1 MVGVERGRGRRT
13 TAALGAVIL
22 HLAAVWLSL
31 NAVRQAPQVP
41 EAEFTSVWLLLD
53 PESPEAPI
61 ETARPPAAAAAP
73 RERRPVSSPA
83 SKPVT
88 APPAVAAPS
97 IPNVDWRQAAAQAV
111 RRAGAGLLER
121 KPRGFGAVPSPQYR
135 KCRPKKESFE
145 WDPDALKS
153 GLDAILPSFRVGKRC
168 FIVPPFFS
176 CALGE
181 LPPPNSHMLDDMKDP
196 DRDRNSVPGSDLC
209 GEDKVSTPPEAAAP

>member
-22 HLAAVWLSL
+22 HLAAVWLLL

-41 EAEFTSVWLLLD
+41 GAEITSVWLMLD
-53 PESPEAPI
+53 PETPEAPI
-61 ETARPPAAAAAP
+61 EAAPPPPAAAAPQA
-73 RERRPVSSPA
+73 RAPVSSA
-83 SKPVT
+83 ESKPDA
-88 APPAVAAPS
+88 APPIVATPS
-97 IPNVDWRQAAAQAV
+97 IPDVDWRQAAAQAV
-111 RRAGAGLLER
+111 RRAAAGLLER

-135 KCRPKKESFE
+135 KCKPKKQSFE
-145 WDPDALKS
+145 WDPDALKA
-153 GLDAILPSFRVGKRC
+153 GLDAILPSFLVGKRC

-196 DRDRNSVPGSDLC
+196 DRDRNSVPGSGLC
-209 GEDKVSTPPEAAAP
+209 GEDKVSSPPGETGP

>member
-22 HLAAVWLSL
+22 HLAAVWLLL
-31 NAVRQAPQVP
+31 NTTRQAPQVP
-41 EAEFTSVWLLLD
+41 EAEFTSVWLLLE
-53 PESPEAPI
+53 PE
-61 ETARPPAAAAAP
+61 TPAALAEAAPPLSTPAAP
-73 RERRPVSSPA
+73 RARAAVSSVEP
-83 SKPVT
+83 KPDIT
-88 APPAVAAPS
+88 PSAAAAPS

-111 RRAGAGLLER
+111 RRAGAGLLDR

-135 KCRPKKESFE
+135 KCKPKKESFE
-145 WDPDALKS
+145 WDPDALIS
-153 GLDAILPSFRVGKRC
+153 GLDAILPTFRVGKRC

-196 DRDRNSVPGSDLC
+196 DRDRNSVPGSGLC
-209 GEDKVSTPPEAAAP
+209 GEDKVSSPPDAAAP

>member
-13 TAALGAVIL
+13 TAALGAVVL
-22 HLAAVWLSL
+22 HLAAVWLLL

-41 EAEFTSVWLLLD
+41 DTEFTSVWLLLD
-53 PESPEAPI
+53 PETPEAPI
-61 ETARPPAAAAAP
+61 ETAKPPAHTAP
-73 RERRPVSSPA
+73 LVRTPVSSAEPN
-83 SKPVT
+83 PDT

-111 RRAGAGLLER
+111 RRAGAGLSER

-135 KCRPKKESFE
+135 KCKPKKESFE

-196 DRDRNSVPGSDLC
+196 DRDRNSVPGSGLC
-209 GEDKVSTPPEAAAP
+209 GEDKVSTPADAAAP

>member
-22 HLAAVWLSL
+22 HLAAVWLLL
-31 NAVRQAPQVP
+31 NTTRQTPQVP
-41 EAEFTSVWLLLD
+41 ETEITSVWLLLD
-53 PESPEAPI
+53 PDTPEAPI
-61 ETARPPAAAAAP
+61 EAAKPPAVAAP
-73 RERRPVSSPA
+73 RARTSVSSA
-83 SKPVT
+83 ESKPGA
-88 APPAVAAPS
+88 APPAVATPS

-111 RRAGAGLLER
+111 RRAGTSLLER

-135 KCRPKKESFE
+135 KCKPKKESFE

-153 GLDAILPSFRVGKRC
+153 GLDAILPSFRIGKRC

-196 DRDRNSVPGSDLC
+196 DRDRNSVPGSGLC
-209 GEDKVSTPPEAAAP
+209 GEDKVSTPPGEAGP

>member
-22 HLAAVWLSL
+22 HLAAVWLLL
-31 NAVRQAPQVP
+31 NAGRQAPQAP
-41 EAEFTSVWLLLD
+41 ETEFTSVWLLLD
-53 PESPEAPI
+53 PATPEAPI
-61 ETARPPAAAAAP
+61 EAAKPPAAAASPA
-73 RERRPVSSPA
+73 RTSVSSAEP
-83 SKPVT
+83 KPGV
-88 APPAVAAPS
+88 APPVVGAPS

-111 RRAGAGLLER
+111 RLAGAGLLER

-135 KCRPKKESFE
+135 KCKPKKESFE
-145 WDPDALKS
+145 WDPDALKA
-153 GLDAILPSFRVGKRC
+153 GLDAILPTLRVGKRC

-196 DRDRNSVPGSDLC
+196 DRDRNSVPGSGLC
-209 GEDKVSTPPEAAAP
+209 GEDKVSTPPDAAAP

>member
-22 HLAAVWLSL
+22 HLAAAWLLLS
-31 NAVRQAPQVP
+31 AVRRTAQLP
-41 EAEFTSVWLLLD
+41 EAELASVWLLLD
-53 PESPEAPI
+53 PETTAAPLEA
-61 ETARPPAAAAAP
+61 APPAAAAAP
-73 RERRPVSSPA
+73 RARTSVSLAESRPG
-83 SKPVT
+83 T

-111 RRAGAGLLER
+111 RRAGASLLDR
-121 KPRGFGAVPSPQYR
+121 KPRGFGAVPSPQFR
-135 KCRPKKESFE
+135 KCKPKKESFE
-145 WDPDALKS
+145 WDPDALKT

-209 GEDKVSTPPEAAAP
+209 GEDKVSTPPGAAGP

>member
-22 HLAAVWLSL
+22 HLAAVWLLL
-31 NAVRQAPQVP
+31 NVVRQAPQVP

-53 PESPEAPI
+53 PETPEAPI
-61 ETARPPAAAAAP
+61 EATPPSTPAAAP
-73 RERRPVSSPA
+73 RARAPVSSVEP
-83 SKPVT
+83 KPDT
-88 APPAVAAPS
+88 APPLAAAPS
-97 IPNVDWRQAAAQAV
+97 IPDVDWRQAAAQAV

-135 KCRPKKESFE
+135 KCKPKMESFE
-145 WDPDALKS
+145 WDPDALKT

-209 GEDKVSTPPEAAAP
+209 GEDKVSTPPGAAGP

>member
-22 HLAAVWLSL
+22 HLAAVWLLL

-41 EAEFTSVWLLLD
+41 GAEFTSVWLMLD
-53 PESPEAPI
+53 PETPEAPI
-61 ETARPPAAAAAP
+61 EAAPPPAAAAPQA
-73 RERRPVSSPA
+73 RAAVSSA
-83 SKPVT
+83 VSKPGA
-88 APPAVAAPS
+88 APPVVATPS
-97 IPNVDWRQAAAQAV
+97 IPDVDWRQAAAQAV

-121 KPRGFGAVPSPQYR
+121 RPRGFGAVPSPQYR
-135 KCRPKKESFE
+135 KCKPKKQSFE
-145 WDPDALKS
+145 WDPDALKA

-181 LPPPNSHMLDDMKDP
+181 LPPPNSHMLDDMNDP
-196 DRDRNSVPGSDLC
+196 DRDRNSVPGSGLC
-209 GEDKVSTPPEAAAP
+209 GEDRVSTAPDAASP